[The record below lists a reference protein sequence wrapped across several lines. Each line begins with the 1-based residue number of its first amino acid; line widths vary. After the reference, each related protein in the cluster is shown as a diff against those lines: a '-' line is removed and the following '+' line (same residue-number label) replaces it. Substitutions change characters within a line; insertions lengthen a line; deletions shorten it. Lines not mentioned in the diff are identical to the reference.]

1 MKQALILAA
10 GRGARLDR
18 RGTPKPLVEVGG
30 HPIIFRLIE
39 QLGDVGV
46 SKVHVVL
53 GYEKRRIRRAIA
65 GHLWSE
71 NMEIEFH
78 ENLQWQKGSGFSVMA
93 ARESL
98 DEPFLLLMGDH
109 IFDDNLVATMA
120 NAGLADNAMVALVDK
135 VTVENP
141 SFESALKVEISSNK
155 IVDVGWSLDKCDAL
169 DAGFF
174 VATPTLFSALDQAF
188 ASKKNVDFWEGMK
201 ALARTGKLGFVAVKE
216 GKWDDVDTPVD
227 LVRAESRIRL
237 ARRKEVVRHDHS
249 GSRQTEKGKSK
260 IYDYVLGKPE
270 TVEMIVSRG
279 AVASPFQEN
288 LIPDANASSPIFV
301 FTDATVAE
309 LYGKE
314 FTGKLKG
321 SGYDVQLITLPVGE
335 EAKTLLNYVHVV
347 ERVLSRGVDERSVF
361 ISLGGGVVCN
371 VCGFVASTIYRGLDL
386 VHVPTTLMAQC
397 DAAISHKQ
405 AINGNYGKNMVG
417 AYYSPRMVVVDV
429 ETLATLTDRQTRDGL
444 AEVVKHGLGQ
454 DVQLAKTLTEY
465 KGNFRDLDFLEQVIK
480 RNIELKCELVRT
492 DPKELRDGM
501 VLQYGHTVGH
511 PIEHLSG
518 YSLYHGEAVAIGMM
532 VAVRISRI
540 LGACSDELVLT
551 HEDMIARYGLPTKVP
566 NDISTDDILEALK
579 FNKKYLVE
587 GTRMALVSDV
597 GRLWS
602 VDGDF
607 AIPVPDKVLTEA
619 IEATRI

>member
-39 QLGDVGV
+39 QLRDVGV
-46 SKVHVVL
+46 SKVHVVI
-53 GYEKRRIRRAIA
+53 GYEKHRIRRAIA
-65 GHLWSE
+65 GRPWGE

-78 ENLQWQKGSGFSVMA
+78 ENLQWQKGSGFSVLA

-109 IFDDNLVATMA
+109 VFDETMVTTMA
-120 NAGLADNAMVALVDK
+120 NAGPAGNAMVALVDR

-141 SFESALKVEISSNK
+141 SFESALKVEISADK
-155 IVDVGWSLDKCDAL
+155 IVDVDWSLDRCDAL

-174 VATPTLFSALDQAF
+174 VATPELFLALDQVL
-188 ASKKNVDFWEGMK
+188 ASKENVELYEGMK
-201 ALARTGKLGFVAVKE
+201 VLARTGKMGFVAIEE

-227 LVRAESRIRL
+227 LVRAEARIRM
-237 ARRKEVVRHDHS
+237 ARRKEVVRQEKP
-249 GSRQTEKGKSK
+249 GSSPIEKSK
-260 IYDYVLGKPE
+260 SKVFNYVPGKPE
-270 TVEMIVSRG
+270 AVEMIVSRG
-279 AVASPFQEN
+279 AVKSPFRES
-288 LIPDANASSPIFV
+288 LIPDTNASSPIFV
-301 FTDATVAE
+301 FTDTMVAG
-309 LYGKE
+309 LYAEE

-321 SGYDVQLITLPVGE
+321 SGYDVQMITLPVGE

-347 ERVLSRGVDERSVF
+347 DRVLSRGVDERSVF

-386 VHVPTTLMAQC
+386 VHVPTTMMAQC

-405 AINGNYGKNMVG
+405 AINGQRGKNMVG
-417 AYYSPRMVVVDV
+417 AYYNPRMVVVDV
-429 ETLATLTDRQTRDGL
+429 ETLVTLTDRQTRDGL

-501 VLQYGHTVGH
+501 VLQYGHTIGH

-518 YSLYHGEAVAIGMM
+518 YSLLHGESVAIGMM
-532 VAVRISRI
+532 VAARISRI
-540 LGACSDELVLT
+540 LGACSDELILT
-551 HEDMIARYGLPTKVP
+551 HEDMIAKYGLPTRVP
-566 NDISTDDILEALK
+566 ADIRTDDILEALK

-597 GRLWS
+597 GQLWS
-602 VDGDF
+602 VDGDY
-607 AIPVPDKVLTEA
+607 AIPVPDKVLVEA
-619 IEATRI
+619 IEATRT